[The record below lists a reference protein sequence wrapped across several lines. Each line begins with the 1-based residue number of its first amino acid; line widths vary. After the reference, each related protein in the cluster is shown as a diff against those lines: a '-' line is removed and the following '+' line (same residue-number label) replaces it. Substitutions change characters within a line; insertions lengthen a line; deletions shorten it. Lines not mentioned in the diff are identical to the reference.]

1 MSLCYLQNILWPAIA
16 GHSPSSDLF
25 LVYLFIFFITDA
37 QIKEWGLKFMIP
49 CAFAISLFLAVVF
62 QLFLSPYLQKRVEV
76 EVEQLTATEKTK
88 EEKEGDATKEQP
100 RLEGIDEHAE
110 IAEVAEVG
118 VEMAKPV
125 EDDEEHAEY
134 SSGLSSKEEKVE
146 EEEEEK
152 ALTASERLKSSVH
165 SSIRTFGEATINR
178 DIEAQVSV
186 ECFVKFDT

>member
-1 MSLCYLQNILWPAIA
+1 MQRRNSLR
-16 GHSPSSDLF
+16 
-25 LVYLFIFFITDA
+25 
-37 QIKEWGLKFMIP
+37 LK
-49 CAFAISLFLAVVF
+49 
-62 QLFLSPYLQKRVEV
+62 
-76 EVEQLTATEKTK
+76 
-88 EEKEGDATKEQP
+88 
-100 RLEGIDEHAE
+100 GIDEH
-110 IAEVAEVG
+110 AEVAEVG

-134 SSGLSSKEEKVE
+134 SSGLSSEEEKVE

-186 ECFVKFDT
+186 ECFVKFDTWYHNMLMFILLPSCCSSTQAFEASAKEIWETGEEFDLHAEEMFSYLQVLTACLLSFAHGVSFCRWCLYHALVCMMCPLSG

>member
-1 MSLCYLQNILWPAIA
+1 MNSQ
-16 GHSPSSDLF
+16 
-25 LVYLFIFFITDA
+25 
-37 QIKEWGLKFMIP
+37 
-49 CAFAISLFLAVVF
+49 
-62 QLFLSPYLQKRVEV
+62 
-76 EVEQLTATEKTK
+76 EKTK